1 MGAGCDAIGRG
12 AAAAVAVVLAAALCL
27 AGCRRPPPPELPPP
41 EAAGVSPAE
50 PAPAQPPAPPPAFVP
65 PPTLADLDAQAA
77 WLDRPVRRALT
88 VAREDEAREPP
99 ACPLAEALDIVND
112 SDAANARIVA
122 ALFRAPEAGER
133 IAGDRATRHL
143 LADVVSLNPLRAES
157 VAEFD
162 VLALTG
168 VDLFGFDRSLAPFAN
183 ADVVASW
190 QTSRDGLLD
199 KVVLHDNLTWSD
211 GAAVTAH
218 DIVFSWQLAADPRV
232 PARAFRTAAARLR
245 AVKAYDDHTVVMFH
259 AEPGAT
265 AAWDLDLPVIPRHV
279 YATTWQRDPS
289 LVTSPEHAALEDRPV
304 TGGPYEVA
312 QRAPGHE
319 LVLRRRRGWSEADG
333 RKVRE
338 PPPFEEIRFRV
349 VHDSD
354 AALDALANATLDEI
368 VLAPAQWSAN
378 AALSD
383 VAVKVMT
390 PEWRVIQ
397 VVWNLDGPLFAD
409 RGVRRAMDYAFD
421 HARLVEQL
429 CHGLATPASGPFAP
443 DSWATAGRRAE
454 PRRQDRAK
462 AEALLD
468 AAGWVD
474 QDGDGVRDR
483 DIDGRRVPCE
493 FSVLCD
499 RRPLHVA
506 IGELVC
512 EAAQAVGVRCTVRS
526 VDPGDLRA
534 LVRDGRFD
542 ACLGTWA
549 AGVDPDSL
557 SSALSS
563 DGPQNDGG
571 YANPEVDT
579 LFVAAR
585 RERDPQR
592 RADLYGRIEAILA
605 EDQPC
610 SWLVWR
616 RELRGI
622 SRRIAGELFGVRGT
636 VHWSPGLSTF
646 WKPAI
651 E

>member
-1 MGAGCDAIGRG
+1 MRGGGDARKRDAGVSF
-12 AAAAVAVVLAAALCL
+12 AVALAVTLCL
-27 AGCRRPPPPELPPP
+27 AGCRRTPPPELPPP
-41 EAAGVSPAE
+41 VAAGVSPAE
-50 PAPAQPPAPPPAFVP
+50 PAPAESPAPAAFVP
-65 PPTLADLDAQAA
+65 PPVLAEVDAQAA
-77 WLDRPVRRALT
+77 WMNRPVRRSLT
-88 VAREDEAREPP
+88 AAREAEAREPP
-99 ACPLAEALDIVND
+99 ACPVAEALDIVND
-112 SDAANARIVA
+112 SEEANARIVA
-122 ALFRAPEAGER
+122 ALFRAPEAGEPGAR
-133 IAGDRATRHL
+133 DRVTRHL

-168 VDLFGFDRSLAPFAN
+168 IDLFGFDRSLTPFAN

-211 GAAVTAH
+211 GAPVTAH
-218 DIVFSWQLAADPRV
+218 DVVFTWQLAVDPRV
-232 PARAFRTAAARLR
+232 PARAFRAAAARLR
-245 AVKAYDDHTVVMFH
+245 AVKAYDDHTFVMFH

-265 AAWDLDLPVIPRHV
+265 AAWDIDLPVIPRHA
-279 YATTWQRDPS
+279 YASTWQLDPS
-289 LVTSPEHAALEDRPV
+289 LVTSPAHAALEARPV

-312 QRAPGHE
+312 ERTPGRE
-319 LVLRRRRGWSEADG
+319 IVLRRRPGWFDAGG

-338 PPPFEEIRFRV
+338 RPPIEEIRFRIV
-349 VHDSD
+349 AEPD
-354 AALDALANATLDEI
+354 AALEALEGGAVDEI
-368 VLAPAQWSAN
+368 TMAPDQWTPD
-378 AALSD
+378 AAFSD
-383 VAVKVMT
+383 VAAKAMT
-390 PEWRVIQ
+390 PEWRSIQ
-397 VVWNLDGPLFAD
+397 ILWNLDTALFAD
-409 RGVRRAMDYAFD
+409 RSVRRAMDYAFD
-421 HARLVEQL
+421 HQRLIERL
-429 CHGLATPASGPFAP
+429 CHGLAMPASGPFAP
-443 DSWATAGRRAE
+443 DSWVAAGRGAE
-454 PRRQDRAK
+454 PRRQDLAK

-483 DIDGRRVPCE
+483 EIDGRRVPCE
-493 FSVLCD
+493 FSILCD

-506 IGELVC
+506 IGELVRQSA
-512 EAAQAVGVRCTVRS
+512 EAVGVRCTVRS

-534 LVRDGRFD
+534 SVREGRFD
-542 ACLGTWA
+542 ACLTTWA

-557 SSALSS
+557 AAAWSS

-571 YANPEVDT
+571 YANPELDN

-585 RERDPQR
+585 RERDRQR
-592 RADLYGRIEAILA
+592 RAELYGRIEAILS

-610 SWLVWR
+610 TWLAWR
-616 RELRGI
+616 RQLRGI
-622 SRRIAGELFGVRGT
+622 SRRIAGDLFGIRGT